1 MDAAADPRQWFTVAS
16 AGAVEVLDAVPD
28 DVWPGPGLG
37 EWTVR
42 ELGAHT
48 LRAWTTLR
56 DYLAE
61 PVPGPDGPVL
71 TAAEYLAT
79 GMAVPGVHDGVA
91 RRARDDS
98 AELGDDL
105 VAAART
111 AAIEAAALVDAEP
124 DDRRVPTRFGVLT
137 LREYLRTR
145 ALELTVHGHD
155 LARAVGV
162 DVPPRL
168 RAAAVPALGL
178 VAELAGERD
187 DAVRLLAAATGR
199 ARLDAGYGSLGPGSA

>member
-16 AGAVEVLDAVPD
+16 TGAVEVLDAVPED
-28 DVWPGPGLG
+28 AWTVPGLG

-56 DYLAE
+56 DYLTE
-61 PVPGPDGPVL
+61 PVPPADAPVL

-91 RRARDDS
+91 QRARDDA
-98 AELGDDL
+98 AELDDDL

-111 AAIEAAALVDAEP
+111 AAIETAALVDAEP

-145 ALELTVHGHD
+145 ALELTVHGLD
-155 LARAVGV
+155 LARAVGA
-162 DVPPRL
+162 DAPPRL

-178 VAELAGERD
+178 VAELAGHRG

-199 ARLDAGYGSLGPGSA
+199 DGLEPGYGALGPGAP